1 MSPSQKPADQTP
13 RERTNF
19 DGGWAFFPG
28 DAGGAEAPDFDDAD
42 WREVDL
48 PHDWSIEGTVSEANP
63 SGAKGGYFPCGV
75 GWYRKRFDAPA
86 AWDGK
91 KLFVEFDGVFCNS
104 DVWINGHH
112 LGHRPNGYVSFQHDL
127 TEHLNVDGANV
138 LAVRVDNSRQPNSR
152 WYTGSGIYRHVRLTV
167 THPVYAAHWGVCITT
182 PEVSPE
188 AATVAVRTTIRNET
202 SSAKVIELRSTVLD
216 PTGQPVGAATERR
229 EIPPNGEHTY
239 EQTIEVPRPALWS
252 PEMPSLYALRS
263 EVTDGGTTVDAQ
275 DTCFG
280 IRVVLFDAAR
290 GMLLNGWPVKMKGV
304 CEHHDAGCVGAAVP
318 DAVLARRL
326 RILKRM
332 GCNAIRTAH
341 NPPSPALLDLCD
353 RMGMLV
359 IDEGFDEWK
368 VAKTPHGYSTVFEKW
383 WHRDLTD
390 WILRDRNHPCVVL
403 WSIGNEI
410 REQCDSAG
418 VETGRKIV
426 DAIHRLEPTR
436 PVTCGLNWHADADT
450 WIAEVLDVVGINGG
464 GGGCFQYENYHRD
477 NPTWKLYASEV
488 PHTLQTRGVYQT
500 VTHYRNEDLGGGIL
514 KTPSL
519 AEPEALGQIHPRYRS
534 AYDNAYVRINCR
546 DSWAQTSKHDFFA
559 GEFRWSGFDY
569 LGESLGWPCKNWNFG
584 IIDLCG
590 FPKDSYYFYQSRW
603 TPRPMVHILPHW
615 TWPGKEGTAIPVV
628 AYSNCEQVELFLN
641 GTSLGR
647 KATADRM
654 DLTWHVP
661 YAPGILKAV
670 GSVDGQAVAAT
681 ERVTAGDPAGIA
693 LSVDRETIDADGA
706 DAVHVQVEIVDAGGH
721 VAPHADDRVH
731 FTVTGP
737 GRLIGVDNGDPIDHD
752 NYKLDHRKAFSG
764 MCLAIVQSTGQPGTI
779 RLAAAAEG
787 LASAEIA
794 VAAGR

>member
-1 MSPSQKPADQTP
+1 M
-13 RERTNF
+13 
-19 DGGWAFFPG
+19 
-28 DAGGAEAPDFDDAD
+28 
-42 WREVDL
+42 
-48 PHDWSIEGTVSEANP
+48 
-63 SGAKGGYFPCGV
+63 
-75 GWYRKRFDAPA
+75 
-86 AWDGK
+86 
-91 KLFVEFDGVFCNS
+91 
-104 DVWINGHH
+104 
-112 LGHRPNGYVSFQHDL
+112 SFQHDL

-477 NPTWKLYASEV
+477 NPAWKLYASEV

-590 FPKDSYYFYQSRW
+590 FPKDYAEGCKVHTVSIGSVHGKTAVILSASKALEELGKAFNFN
-603 TPRPMVHILPHW
+603 TPRF
-615 TWPGKEGTAIPVV
+615 TETAEESDTSIPDDLLQAVNRLVEEANHYRCGERSQV
-628 AYSNCEQVELFLN
+628 A
-641 GTSLGR
+641 
-647 KATADRM
+647 M
-654 DLTWHVP
+654 DL
-661 YAPGILKAV
+661 KDEEK
-670 GSVDGQAVAAT
+670 VDGGEDPPAAADS
-681 ERVTAGDPAGIA
+681 EEWDGEGEAPPAAEIDPN
-693 LSVDRETIDADGA
+693 E
-706 DAVHVQVEIVDAGGH
+706 
-721 VAPHADDRVH
+721 
-731 FTVTGP
+731 TGP
-737 GRLIGVDNGDPIDHD
+737 ADLPDED
-752 NYKLDHRKAFSG
+752 
-764 MCLAIVQSTGQPGTI
+764 
-779 RLAAAAEG
+779 
-787 LASAEIA
+787 
-794 VAAGR
+794 